1 MLLLKA
7 PEPQGQETGVVAI
20 TRVDRR
26 GAAPAEAHGAW
37 VAALGHFDI
46 GRQFTAQQLKIL
58 SSNAGGELK
67 GRAADRLTVCAV
79 TDTHQRGINSRLPG
93 DVSAQAG
100 AVNLYDESVS
110 VSEHLVGEELEHHR
124 VLYAQQHA
132 AHLAALAGLFPW
144 AEPLD
149 DALAGAN

>member
-1 MLLLKA
+1 M
-7 PEPQGQETGVVAI
+7 
-20 TRVDRR
+20 R
-26 GAAPAEAHGAW
+26 
-37 VAALGHFDI
+37 
-46 GRQFTAQQLKIL
+46 
-58 SSNAGGELK
+58 NAGGELR
-67 GRAADRLTVCAV
+67 GRAANRLTVCAV
-79 TDTHQRGINSRLPG
+79 TDAHQLAINGRLLD

-100 AVNLYDESVS
+100 AVHLHDENAT

-149 DALAGAN
+149 DALAGANQ